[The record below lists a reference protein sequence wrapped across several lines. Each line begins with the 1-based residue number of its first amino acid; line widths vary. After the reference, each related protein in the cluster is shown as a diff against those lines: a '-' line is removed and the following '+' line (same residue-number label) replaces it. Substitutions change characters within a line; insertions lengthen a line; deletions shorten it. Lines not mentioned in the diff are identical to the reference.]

1 MILYV
6 GNFGRNT
13 TEDDLLNL
21 FEEHGQVNYA
31 TIIRDRI
38 SDNVL
43 GFAFIE
49 MPDDKQA
56 ETAIA
61 KLNHSSLNARTL
73 MVCQTNERRERRSK
87 ARKKETT
94 AL

>member
-13 TEDDLLNL
+13 TEDDMLNL
-21 FEEHGQVNYA
+21 FEEHGQVNYV

-49 MPDDKQA
+49 MPEDKQA
-56 ETAIA
+56 ETAIK
-61 KLNHSSLNARTL
+61 KLNYSKLNGRTI
-73 MVCQTNERRERRSK
+73 MVCQTNERRDRRSK
-87 ARKKETT
+87 ARKKETA